1 MERQIKF
8 RGYNL
13 KNKKWI
19 YGYYFVN
26 RGKHFIADDGIAA
39 PGATWEDFEVDAES
53 VGQYVC
59 TVKGADLY
67 EGDFVIQKWACGYDV
82 EYLVSYDNK
91 RHFWYLLCVDE
102 EFKLILPR
110 SYIIEDEDI
119 VSEGDNST
127 TIKYKVIGNEY
138 EKKIKGN
145 G

>member
-26 RGKHFIADDGIAA
+26 RGKHFIADDEISA
-39 PGATWEDFEVDAES
+39 PGSTWADFMVDPES

-59 TVKGADLY
+59 TVKGVDLY
-67 EGDFVIQKWACGYDV
+67 EGDFVIQKWACGNDV
-82 EYLVSYDNK
+82 EYLVRFDNK
-91 RHFWYLLCVDE
+91 RHLWYLLCVDE

-127 TIKYKVIGNEY
+127 TIKYKVVGNEY
-138 EKKIKGN
+138 ERKIKGN